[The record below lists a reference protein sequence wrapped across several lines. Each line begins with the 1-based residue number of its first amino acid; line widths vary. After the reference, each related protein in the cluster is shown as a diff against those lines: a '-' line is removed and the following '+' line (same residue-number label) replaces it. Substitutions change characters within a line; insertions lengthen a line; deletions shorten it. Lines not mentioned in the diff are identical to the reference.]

1 MLILHHFIFKNNYIV
16 PNFIYGM
23 LCYVT
28 ISTSSWCVSMIR
40 FMEKNEDDDY
50 DDDDDRM
57 KILIRALDV
66 N

>member
-1 MLILHHFIFKNNYIV
+1 
-16 PNFIYGM
+16 
-23 LCYVT
+23 
-28 ISTSSWCVSMIR
+28 
-40 FMEKNEDDDY
+40 MEKNEDDDY